1 MKKEKI
7 IAEEILE
14 KHGIIHKP
22 KSEYDYH
29 IFTETFSKYDVIQAM
44 QEYASQFRKDEQKLD
59 GDYDIHSTFKTKKG
73 KKYKLVP
80 IQQEDK
86 ISDEDIKKWAEKNQ
100 VLYEDER
107 LQKIDISGRI
117 EGAKAMRDGQIKTNK

>member
-1 MKKEKI
+1 MKKEEI
-7 IAEEILE
+7 MEILE
-14 KHGIIHKP
+14 SFDMYLRKAYGEIRFN
-22 KSEYDYH
+22 YDDAAK
-29 IFTETFSKYDVIQAM
+29 F
-44 QEYASQFRKDEQKLD
+44 ASQF
-59 GDYDIHSTFKTKKG
+59 
-73 KKYKLVP
+73 
-80 IQQEDK
+80 QQEDK